1 MFGYFFVNSMI
12 TISAVAFLWNSRTMP
27 LSIMINQLEHDMMM
41 EAAAFVSLV
50 ILLSNI
56 AMKLLIGGVK
66 KFCRRRG
73 VGTL

>member
-1 MFGYFFVNSMI
+1 
-12 TISAVAFLWNSRTMP
+12 MP

-56 AMKLLIGGVK
+56 AMKLLIGG
-66 KFCRRRG
+66 
-73 VGTL
+73 